1 MKDTTE
7 RPTGESVAA
16 TGEPAGDMFV
26 LLEAARNLQ
35 GRLDAALE
43 SAGLSAAKYA
53 ALEKLARSGKPLT
66 LGELAGCLQC
76 ARSNITQLVDRLEAE
91 GLVERVDDEH
101 DRRAIRARVTAL
113 GVERFTTAEWA
124 IRGVQSEL
132 EARVPVEERSL
143 FRRVLSSLR

>member
-1 MKDTTE
+1 
-7 RPTGESVAA
+7 
-16 TGEPAGDMFV
+16 
-26 LLEAARNLQ
+26 
-35 GRLDAALE
+35 
-43 SAGLSAAKYA
+43 
-53 ALEKLARSGKPLT
+53 
-66 LGELAGCLQC
+66 
-76 ARSNITQLVDRLEAE
+76 VDRLEAE